1 VSTAAGPSFDG
12 SSFSTVGV
20 IGIRLSS
27 PNEMHR
33 SHRRV
38 QGRPTWVEQTV
49 IHPDTE
55 LRFVSDEIGY
65 GVFATALI
73 PRGTR

>member
-1 VSTAAGPSFDG
+1 
-12 SSFSTVGV
+12 
-20 IGIRLSS
+20 
-27 PNEMHR
+27 
-33 SHRRV
+33 
-38 QGRPTWVEQTV
+38 V

-73 PRGTR
+73 PLEVEIALKELRGS